1 MSDLAQA
8 VLRAADVVIATLV
21 QEEMDLLKKITFEQD
36 IIDEISIGTHGELL
50 CCWRGGETLTLIGDT
65 KQLSTTTLTTAS
77 QNPFANVLSNGPFQR
92 WTDLGMRVFL
102 LTEFMR
108 MTAGLEDICNTIF
121 YSSKLVR
128 GPGTSL
134 DDPNRKLS
142 QDLSNIAKAFPIL
155 TREPEGLVYPIFFDV
170 RGHCIQEPNG
180 SSRVNGYNISF
191 IIAWIKR
198 LLKQIDLG
206 LTASDRL

>member
-1 MSDLAQA
+1 
-8 VLRAADVVIATLV
+8 
-21 QEEMDLLKKITFEQD
+21 
-36 IIDEISIGTHGELL
+36 
-50 CCWRGGETLTLIGDT
+50 
-65 KQLSTTTLTTAS
+65 
-77 QNPFANVLSNGPFQR
+77 
-92 WTDLGMRVFL
+92 MRVFL
-102 LTEFMR
+102 LTEVMR
-108 MTAGLEDICNTIF
+108 MTAGLEDICNTIL

-206 LTASDRL
+206 LTASDIGVATPYAGQVRATRLFTYQNLFTPKFLSLLFPQSFTSPFLIHSEPRTFIEGILYYLNPPPSHPKNLLYNNIISYIS